1 MSMPSFHGAG
11 GARTVKLTANLIR
24 RGFNMAGTSNCD
36 LFILVICSPPEAG
49 VRSYLQH
56 TLHEGAYRPV

>member
-1 MSMPSFHGAG
+1 
-11 GARTVKLTANLIR
+11 
-24 RGFNMAGTSNCD
+24 MAGTSNCD
-36 LFILVICSPPEAG
+36 LFILVICSPPEAD